1 MKIES
6 APRHTQSHSTN
17 LLLRKYIL
25 FLIKVALEVN
35 GYFVNIMYT
44 PSMFFLAS
52 TQTSQKFL
60 HQIWIIFKGGE
71 GHWIKIAV
79 DFQFC
84 TTSKHFDSSNF
95 ISPPCNRIVL
105 CTIHTIQYTSLTMK
119 RVGCY
124 GAWSSQWK
132 GHVPCLLCKMQGRRT
147 VWKPGG
153 ARSNIMGII
162 CPSWLR

>member
-1 MKIES
+1 MELDNPTNKQVDYIYLLKFKNQLRLRQS
-6 APRHTQSHSTN
+6 AKGRILPWPII
-17 LLLRKYIL
+17 LLRPIVKIAASVIVWTERIL
-25 FLIKVALEVN
+25 
-35 GYFVNIMYT
+35 
-44 PSMFFLAS
+44 S
-52 TQTSQKFL
+52 
-60 HQIWIIFKGGE
+60 FKWE
-71 GHWIKIAV
+71 ERNWIKFAV

-132 GHVPCLLCKMQGRRT
+132 GHVPCLLCKMQGHRT
-147 VWKPGG
+147 VWKSGD
-153 ARSNIMGII
+153 ASSNVMGIS
-162 CPSWLR
+162 CPSRLRWG